1 MVLKLITTEHVET
14 ISLACL
20 PESQRY
26 NLHRGEI
33 RGILCGSL

>member
-20 PESQRY
+20 AKSQRY
-26 NLHRGEI
+26 NLRRGEI
-33 RGILCGSL
+33 GGILSGSL